1 MSFLVLGAAQEV
13 EGSLERALDRVG
25 LSMAKF
31 KVLSQ
36 LLEAG
41 EPLAL
46 GALAERCSCVRSNMT
61 QLIDR
66 LETEKLVERVNDPGD
81 RRSVR
86 ALLTAAGRERYA
98 EGARVLGE
106 AEREVF
112 APLGEVERI
121 ALTRLFQL
129 LKREA

>member
-1 MSFLVLGAAQEV
+1 MSFLMLGAAHEV
-13 EGSLERALDRVG
+13 EDSLERSLGQVG
-25 LSMAKF
+25 LSLAKF

-66 LETEKLVERVNDPGD
+66 LETEKLVERVSDPGD

-86 ALLTAAGRERYA
+86 AVLTEAGRERYG

-106 AEREVF
+106 TEREVF
-112 APLGEVERI
+112 ARLGEVERI
-121 ALTRLFQL
+121 ALTRLFEL
-129 LKREA
+129 LRKEP